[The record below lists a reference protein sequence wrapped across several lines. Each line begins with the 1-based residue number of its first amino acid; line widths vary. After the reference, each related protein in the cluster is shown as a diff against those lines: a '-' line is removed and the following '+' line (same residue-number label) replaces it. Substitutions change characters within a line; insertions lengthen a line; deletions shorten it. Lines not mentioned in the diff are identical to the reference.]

1 MRSTERLSIKEKITT
16 VINNKTKTRQRR
28 QGAGCIHDET
38 ITMMLNP
45 AANGSDGPPLPI
57 PDADA
62 EDLLR
67 EAGGGVG
74 VVLVTG
80 HRGVKRSQKR
90 GPITPNRGNKCN
102 TRQGN
107 TKKIQKNK
115 ACCAEPWYWIACYQ
129 DASCFRSRRA
139 TSCQRSPSL
148 IMFLT
153 RFASPRGPGRAPQPL
168 SSQVRP

>member
-1 MRSTERLSIKEKITT
+1 
-16 VINNKTKTRQRR
+16 
-28 QGAGCIHDET
+28 
-38 ITMMLNP
+38 MMLNP
-45 AANGSDGPPLPI
+45 AADGSDGPPLPI

-115 ACCAEPWYWIACYQ
+115 PCCAEPWYWIACYQ

-139 TSCQRSPSL
+139 TSCQQPSPSL
-148 IMFLT
+148 IMSLT
-153 RFASPRGPGRAPQPL
+153 RFAAPAFTRQWDVWGDMRPKREVPLHQTRKKWSWCQTKGHIDSRAPRATQ
-168 SSQVRP
+168 S